1 MIGESNICYSSRIF
15 LLLISCFPFM
25 RGTEGEKIKCDL
37 YAIFNVIEVRYNKL
51 EFYSRKIYVHQPV
64 VLVSLSAFEG

>member
-1 MIGESNICYSSRIF
+1 
-15 LLLISCFPFM
+15 M